1 MNKTKR
7 RGMALGLG
15 LASLGVSACTP
26 AQIDNQGA
34 VDEAEVRSLAAPEP
48 GASAGEYQRR
58 VVTLRL
64 FGTQGGGSGE
74 AAFATIAET
83 DTWQTRDVRIGQTL
97 GRNLVLTAVTSE
109 GVRLRDGA
117 RSLWVPV
124 GADLPTALIEHQY
137 DRAVRD
143 EGEHVYSVQPAL
155 LKRLLARYGFGGAAE
170 QVTLADQ
177 PALRLSAVAPG
188 GLLQRLGFAE
198 GDLIFAVDGEAPTP
212 AGLQPALARLLQPE
226 SGAVLVRVAHGH
238 SQWEA
243 TYRTR

>member
-1 MNKTKR
+1 MNKTK

-15 LASLGVSACTP
+15 LALLGVPACTP
-26 AQIDNQGA
+26 AQLDNQGA

-58 VVTLRL
+58 AVTLRL
-64 FGTQGGGSGE
+64 FGTQVAEGSGE

-83 DTWQTRDVRIGQTL
+83 DTWQTRDVRVGQTL
-97 GRNLVLTAVTSE
+97 GRNLVLTAVASE

-124 GADLPTALIEHQY
+124 GGDLPASLIEHQY

-143 EGEHVYSVQPAL
+143 EGEHVYSVQPAVL
-155 LKRLLARYGFGGAAE
+155 GRLLARYGFGGAAE
-170 QVTLADQ
+170 QVTLAEQ

-198 GDLIFAVDGEAPTP
+198 GDLIFAVDGEPPTP
-212 AGLQPALARLLQPE
+212 AGLQPALARLLKPE